1 MLFKIVILDGYFK
14 LMFNIMKV
22 GKMNLGM
29 KSILLAIMMVMLACS
44 FPVSAHEETPAA
56 IVAEIGEHAE
66 ELSTVAGNIHDETEM
81 IADDESLDEALRA
94 KGEEVHLSSHD
105 IDHCAQELLKSV
117 EALNGLVADPEAN
130 MDAIEAEIADMKE
143 HIEECQGVMESKGD
157 IVHAL
162 GSEVPETHAEYADN
176 THDYYHEAEA
186 VLRDVDSHVGEL
198 EESLG
203 IGTASAA
210 SAAPAS
216 GNVAVA
222 LEEVEVHANELLE
235 IAGNIHDE
243 TEYIADDETLSD
255 DIRAVGEEI
264 HLSSHDIEHC
274 AKEVLEHVETIRG
287 LAVDVEANG
296 AAIDEEIGEIN
307 AHLEECSGII
317 ESKHDK
323 LHELTGTVPET
334 HTEYADNT
342 HDYYHEAEYLVSDI
356 QEHVSELQDAIENPT
371 SETEAKAAPEP
382 EAEAAAEES
391 GNSAPGFGLVL
402 ALAGLLCMVFLSRRK

>member
-1 MLFKIVILDGYFK
+1 M
-14 LMFNIMKV
+14 
-22 GKMNLGM
+22 
-29 KSILLAIMMVMLACS
+29 
-44 FPVSAHEETPAA
+44 ET
-56 IVAEIGEHAE
+56 
-66 ELSTVAGNIHDETEM
+66 
-81 IADDESLDEALRA
+81 
-94 KGEEVHLSSHD
+94 
-105 IDHCAQELLKSV
+105 
-117 EALNGLVADPEAN
+117 LNGLVADPDAN

-143 HIEECQGVMESKGD
+143 HIEECEGVMESRGD

-186 VLRDVDSHVGEL
+186 VLRDIDSHVGEL

-222 LEEVEVHANELLE
+222 LDEVEEHANELLE

-287 LAVDVEANG
+287 LAGDVEANG
-296 AAIDEEIGEIN
+296 AAIDEEIGEIS

-356 QEHVSELQDAIENPT
+356 QEHVAELQDAIENPT

-391 GNSAPGFGLVL
+391 GNSAPGFGILL
-402 ALAGLLCMVFLSRRK
+402 AIAGLLCTIFFARKK

>member
-1 MLFKIVILDGYFK
+1 
-14 LMFNIMKV
+14 
-22 GKMNLGM
+22 MNQGI
-29 KSILLAIMMVMLACS
+29 KSILLAILMVMLACS
-44 FPVSAHEETPAA
+44 FPVSAHEESPAA

-66 ELSTVAGNIHDETEM
+66 ELSAVAGNIHDETEM

-105 IDHCAQELLKSV
+105 IDHCAQELLRSV
-117 EALNGLVADPEAN
+117 ETLNGLVADPEAN

-143 HIEECQGVMESKGD
+143 HIEECEGIMESKGD

-186 VLRDVDSHVGEL
+186 VLRGIDSHVGEL

-210 SAAPAS
+210 SAAPVS
-216 GNVAVA
+216 GNVAAA
-222 LEEVEVHANELLE
+222 LDEVEENANELLDY
-235 IAGNIHDE
+235 AGKIHDE
-243 TEYIADDETLSD
+243 TEYIADDEALSE

-274 AKEVLEHVETIRG
+274 AKEVLEHVENIRG
-287 LAVDVEANG
+287 LAGDVEANK
-296 AAIDEEIGEIN
+296 AAIDEEIGEMN
-307 AHLEECSGII
+307 EHLEECAGII
-317 ESKHDK
+317 ESKHDN
-323 LHELTGTVPET
+323 LHELTGMVPET
-334 HTEYADNT
+334 HAEYADNT
-342 HDYYHEAEYLVSDI
+342 HDYYHETEYIVADI
-356 QEHVSELQDAIENPT
+356 KENVGELQEAIENPT
-371 SETEAKAAPEP
+371 SAAEAKAAPET
-382 EAEAAAEES
+382 ETDEDAAEEES

-402 ALAGLLCMVFLSRRK
+402 AVAGMLCTVFFARRK

>member
-1 MLFKIVILDGYFK
+1 MV
-14 LMFNIMKV
+14 FNIKKV

-29 KSILLAIMMVMLACS
+29 KSILLAIIMVMLACS

-105 IDHCAQELLKSV
+105 IDHCAQELLRSV
-117 EALNGLVADPEAN
+117 ETLNGLVADPEAN

-143 HIEECQGVMESKGD
+143 YIEECEGVMESKGD

-186 VLRDVDSHVGEL
+186 VLRDIDSHVGEL

-210 SAAPAS
+210 SAAPVS

-222 LEEVEVHANELLE
+222 LDDVEEHANELLDY
-235 IAGNIHDE
+235 AGKIHDE
-243 TEYIADDETLSD
+243 TEYIADDEALSE

-274 AKEVLEHVETIRG
+274 AKEVLEHVENIRG
-287 LAVDVEANG
+287 LAGDVEANK
-296 AAIDEEIGEIN
+296 ATINEEIGEMN
-307 AHLEECSGII
+307 EHLEECSGII

-323 LHELTGTVPET
+323 LHELTGMVPET
-334 HTEYADNT
+334 HAEYADNT
-342 HDYYHEAEYLVSDI
+342 HDYYHETEYIVADI
-356 QEHVSELQDAIENPT
+356 QEHVAELQEAIENPT
-371 SETEAKAAPEP
+371 SEAEAKAVP
-382 EAEAAAEES
+382 EAETDEDAAEEES

-402 ALAGLLCMVFLSRRK
+402 AVAGLLCMVSLLRRK

>member
-1 MLFKIVILDGYFK
+1 
-14 LMFNIMKV
+14 
-22 GKMNLGM
+22 MNLGM
-29 KSILLAIMMVMLACS
+29 KSILLAILMIMLACS
-44 FPVSAHEETPAA
+44 FPVSAQEESPAA

-105 IDHCAQELLKSV
+105 IDHCAQELLRSV
-117 EALNGLVADPEAN
+117 ETLNGLVADPEAN

-143 HIEECQGVMESKGD
+143 HIEECEGIMESKGD

-186 VLRDVDSHVGEL
+186 VLRGIDSHVGEL

-210 SAAPAS
+210 SAAPVS
-216 GNVAVA
+216 GNVAAA
-222 LEEVEVHANELLE
+222 LDEVEENANELLDY
-235 IAGNIHDE
+235 AGKIHDE
-243 TEYIADDETLSD
+243 TEYIADDEALSE

-274 AKEVLEHVETIRG
+274 AKEVLEHVENIRG
-287 LAVDVEANG
+287 LAGDVEANK
-296 AAIDEEIGEIN
+296 AAIDEEIGEMN
-307 AHLEECSGII
+307 EHLEECAGII

-323 LHELTGTVPET
+323 LHELTGMVPET
-334 HTEYADNT
+334 HAEYADNT
-342 HDYYHEAEYLVSDI
+342 HDYYHETEYIVADI
-356 QEHVSELQDAIENPT
+356 KENVGELQEAIENPT
-371 SETEAKAAPEP
+371 SEAEAKAAPEP
-382 EAEAAAEES
+382 EAEAAAEEES

-402 ALAGLLCMVFLSRRK
+402 AVAGMLCTVFFARRK